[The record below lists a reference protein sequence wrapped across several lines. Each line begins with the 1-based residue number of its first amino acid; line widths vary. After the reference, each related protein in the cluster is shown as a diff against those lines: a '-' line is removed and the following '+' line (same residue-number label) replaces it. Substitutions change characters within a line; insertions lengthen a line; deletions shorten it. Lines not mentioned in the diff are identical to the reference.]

1 MFGLTEVYNNIK
13 AHSEYVTKRFSKYKI
28 REFYTFNDIPI
39 TVSLDKET
47 GLVLSITIR
56 KGD

>member
-13 AHSEYVTKRFSKYKI
+13 ANSEYVTRRFSKYKI
-28 REFYTFNDIPI
+28 REFYTYQDTPI